1 MAFVILLLEAGG
13 ALLVL
18 SAIKNE
24 SPAALIQS
32 WIGTQKNTNPS
43 AGGGGGGGSP
53 PKTQ

>member
-18 SAIKNE
+18 SAVKNE
-24 SPAALIQS
+24 SPAALIQA
-32 WIGTQKNTNPS
+32 WIGARKAAASPPT
-43 AGGGGGGGSP
+43 GGGGGGSP